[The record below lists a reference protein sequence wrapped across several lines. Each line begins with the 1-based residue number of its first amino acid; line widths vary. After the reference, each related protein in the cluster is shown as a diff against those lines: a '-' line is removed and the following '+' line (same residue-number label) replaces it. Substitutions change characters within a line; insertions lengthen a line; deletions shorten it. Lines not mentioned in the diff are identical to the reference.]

1 MDLQD
6 FEGQDMYFDMPMSVE
21 VESLINEAAEC
32 YGNGDAEAKLL
43 RAYGLAPTNLSLLV
57 AMYRFYY
64 YQHRWHDALQIADQA
79 MLVSGEM
86 LEMNIHWRLLKP
98 EHLGGPA
105 LRSMGLLRFYFLAL
119 KGAGYLCLRMDD
131 RDGATERLQKVVEL
145 DPQDRLGAK
154 FLLNMALYG
163 SAEGRPNLRLAYVNE
178 ERMAS

>member
-6 FEGQDMYFDMPMSVE
+6 FEGQDMYFDMPMAAE
-21 VESLINEAAEC
+21 VEQLIEEASEC
-32 YGNGDAEAKLL
+32 YGNGDAESKLL
-43 RAYGLAPTNLSLLV
+43 RAYVLAPKNLSLLV

-64 YQHRWHDALQIADQA
+64 YQHRWNDALYIADQA
-79 MLVSGEM
+79 MQVSGEM
-86 LEMNIHWRLLKP
+86 LDMTTHWRLLTP

-131 RDGATERLQKVVEL
+131 REGATERLQKVVEL

-163 SAEGRPNLRLAYVNE
+163 SEDGRPNLRLAYVNE

>member
-6 FEGQDMYFDMPMSVE
+6 FEGQDMYFDLPMSAE
-21 VESLINEAAEC
+21 VERLIDEAADS
-32 YGNGDAEAKLL
+32 YGNGGAESKLL
-43 RAYGLAPTNLSLLV
+43 RAYVLAPKNLTLLV

-64 YQHRWHDALQIADQA
+64 YQHRWNDALYIADQA

-86 LEMNIHWRLLKP
+86 LDMTTHWRLLTP

-119 KGAGYLCLRMDD
+119 KGAGYLCLRMED
-131 RDGATERLQKVVEL
+131 REGAIERLQKVVEL
-145 DPQDRLGAK
+145 DPQDRLGAS
-154 FLLNMALYG
+154 FLLNMAIYG

-178 ERMAS
+178 DRMAS